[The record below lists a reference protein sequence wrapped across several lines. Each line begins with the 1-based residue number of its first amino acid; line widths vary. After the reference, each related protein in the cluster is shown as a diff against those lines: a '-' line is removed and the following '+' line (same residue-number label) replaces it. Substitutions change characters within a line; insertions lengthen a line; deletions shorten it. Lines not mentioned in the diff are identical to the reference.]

1 MFKLICF
8 QNVSSKPLNLTSI
21 YIRHFFIFSSYVT
34 EFPLAIEFRP
44 VSVFV
49 FVLINKS
56 LGENIRNNGKGSGK
70 MNDEKKYT
78 VVGTDVEEV
87 KRLNENSGLSY
98 NQVKELLAKQMQK
111 KK

>member
-1 MFKLICF
+1 MF
-8 QNVSSKPLNLTSI
+8 SKCTLQALKFNK
-21 YIRHFFIFSSYVT
+21 YIHSTFFLSFSSYVT
-34 EFPLAIEFRP
+34 EFPLSIEFRP